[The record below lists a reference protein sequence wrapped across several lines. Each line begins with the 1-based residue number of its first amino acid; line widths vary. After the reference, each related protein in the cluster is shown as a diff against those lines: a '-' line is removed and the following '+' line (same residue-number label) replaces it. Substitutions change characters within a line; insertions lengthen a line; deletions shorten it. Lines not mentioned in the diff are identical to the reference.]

1 MLFIW
6 NILFLFLGIG
16 MAEFRDTFPDLAQ
29 VIDIGG
35 DRYFM
40 GPQKPI
46 ELGFKSR
53 QDYLKAF
60 GENQRTEYLLRKY
73 MFMSSRE
80 KKKLIFD
87 STEDKAELIAIL
99 KRRAKQLEASKE
111 FTSSYLK
118 NTLIQR
124 SYLAIQQLLQE
135 LEGAEYAGEGE
146 AGGLVMPDI
155 LPCTKAKKYIKQIP
169 DERLFTIIL
178 EIAWFLLHP
187 DSVPEDIK
195 CDWAKLVKGLDTLR
209 LGDVI
214 QKIKDAGGGG
224 GGGAA
229 FNYFKKINLDT
240 VARAPTI
247 ENAFQ
252 AAADAATKIESDN
265 ANDNMKARVKTLLD
279 ILTMKGYISG
289 DFKNDKERMKIIDVP
304 ETADKIKKQ
313 MIANPMT
320 GGATK
325 ALDKSLGVAMGP
337 LFDYFKVMF
346 EPIYSLLESGIAQ
359 YGRGATNIKKVI
371 LPQLTTLL
379 HICNNLN
386 PKETTE
392 GGFNTYGVYRITN
405 VDSEIVAFIKSL
417 LGSTATYV
425 SGLPDKK
432 AAYTFNK
439 QLFKLPKVRLSS
451 LINRFDTGF
460 KNPDLIPYIQ
470 FFVVGENLI
479 MPDEGKRAEFEEGVQ
494 VALVDFFK
502 PEDLYIVCTDSDRIS
517 ENIPMNMYQ
526 IDYDSVGVGDSA
538 IKIENLPENY
548 FNKNKERG
556 HHLDGLMSLAEYI
569 VFNDAELALS
579 IFIALKELMPK

>member
-1 MLFIW
+1 
-6 NILFLFLGIG
+6 
-16 MAEFRDTFPDLAQ
+16 
-29 VIDIGG
+29 
-35 DRYFM
+35 
-40 GPQKPI
+40 
-46 ELGFKSR
+46 
-53 QDYLKAF
+53 
-60 GENQRTEYLLRKY
+60 
-73 MFMSSRE
+73 
-80 KKKLIFD
+80 
-87 STEDKAELIAIL
+87 
-99 KRRAKQLEASKE
+99 
-111 FTSSYLK
+111 
-118 NTLIQR
+118 
-124 SYLAIQQLLQE
+124 
-135 LEGAEYAGEGE
+135 
-146 AGGLVMPDI
+146 
-155 LPCTKAKKYIKQIP
+155 
-169 DERLFTIIL
+169 
-178 EIAWFLLHP
+178 
-187 DSVPEDIK
+187 
-195 CDWAKLVKGLDTLR
+195 
-209 LGDVI
+209 
-214 QKIKDAGGGG
+214 
-224 GGGAA
+224 
-229 FNYFKKINLDT
+229 
-240 VARAPTI
+240 
-247 ENAFQ
+247 
-252 AAADAATKIESDN
+252 
-265 ANDNMKARVKTLLD
+265 MKARVKTLLD